1 MTYVIAAFIAV
12 AFLYILWSVIWGD
25 ARPGSY
31 SKNRGI
37 SGERGDEYADK
48 NGGL

>member
-1 MTYVIAAFIAV
+1 MTYVIAAFILV
-12 AFLYILWSVIWGD
+12 AFLYILWSVLRGD

-37 SGERGDEYADK
+37 SGERGDEYSDK
-48 NGGL
+48 NGGM